1 MAFLHN
7 DWVFNPALAPRV
19 FIEIRAA
26 QRRAKRGCAQAFG
39 AVVIL
44 FLAGCASEHGNGTA
58 QAPDWEDLAL
68 SSNSVTPPRI
78 AAPPAV
84 QRPATAPAPAG
95 PSPSLPTALGAWLA
109 LQQWSEANLFP
120 PFIRGASLTPPE
132 YSVRASNG
140 LLVLRMGS
148 QSAYWNGIEVRLSF
162 APQMINDQPYLDAL
176 DIQKTIHPLLAGS
189 SSFLWLTNRV
199 IVIDP
204 GHGGSDVGTRSVLDG
219 HYEKEFTLDWALRL
233 SRLLETNGWRVFLT
247 RSNDIELAISNR
259 VSLAETHKP
268 ALFLSLHFNSAG
280 PNQAESG
287 LETYCLT
294 PAGLPSNLT
303 REFADDLSLTFPNNA
318 FDEQNFELALR
329 VHRALLGVNG
339 NHDRGVRRARFPG
352 VLRGQ
357 RRPAVLIEGGYLSN
371 QHEAGL
377 IAEPAYRQRLA
388 AAVAQAL
395 TQESKPPVSRSLAF
409 HPELPIPSHPP
420 ETNVATP
427 ADGEE
432 SEAMSH
438 NPELP

>member
-1 MAFLHN
+1 M
-7 DWVFNPALAPRV
+7 FNPALAPRAI
-19 FIEIRAA
+19 IEIRAA
-26 QRRAKRGCAQAFG
+26 QRRARRACSQVFG

-44 FLAGCASEHGNGTA
+44 LLAGCASEHGHGTA
-58 QAPDWEDLAL
+58 QAPDWEDMAL

-78 AAPPAV
+78 AAPPTV
-84 QRPATAPAPAG
+84 QKPAPALAPVAPSLPLATAPG
-95 PSPSLPTALGAWLA
+95 TWLA

-120 PFIRGASLTPPE
+120 PFVREASVSPPE
-132 YSVRASNG
+132 YSSRTTNG
-140 LLVLRMGS
+140 LLILRAGS
-148 QSAYWNGIEVRLSF
+148 QSAYWNGLEFRLSF

-176 DIQKTIHPLLAGS
+176 DIQKTLHPLLAGS
-189 SSFLWLTNRV
+189 PSFLWLTNRV

-204 GHGGSDVGTRSVLDG
+204 GHGGSDVGTRSILDG
-219 HYEKEFTLDWALRL
+219 HYEKEFTLDLALRL
-233 SRLLETNGWRVFLT
+233 ERLLEANGWRVFLT
-247 RSNDIELAISNR
+247 RSNDIDLAISNR
-259 VSLAETHKP
+259 VSVAEAHKP

-318 FDEQNFELALR
+318 FDEQNFELALL
-329 VHRALLGVNG
+329 VHRALLRVNG

-357 RRPAVLIEGGYLSN
+357 HRPAVLIEGGYLSN
-371 QHEAGL
+371 QREAGL

-395 TQESKPPVSRSLAF
+395 TQESRPFVAGTLAF
-409 HPELPIPSHPP
+409 HPERPIPSP

-427 ADGEE
+427 ADRAE

-438 NPELP
+438 NSELP